1 MENLPK
7 VGETYALS
15 KPVTS
20 NSVSPPQ
27 ESKVVNN
34 DKVISLGIFRNN
46 PFKTSREEKHVPNT
60 VRASNR
66 IKPITV
72 SQPTV

>member
-34 DKVISLGIFRNN
+34 DK
-46 PFKTSREEKHVPNT
+46 TT
-60 VRASNR
+60 VRPEDHSLEAIQRMTGSPLRLRVVKAR
-66 IKPITV
+66 IKKLK
-72 SQPTV
+72 